1 MASPLDVVV
10 LAAGQGKRMHS
21 AVPKVLHRLAGR
33 PLAAHVL
40 ATMRTLSPRT
50 IALVV
55 GYGAETVER
64 DLAAPDVVFVRQ
76 DPPRGTGD
84 AVRVALAALPADGVT
99 LVGLGDVPLVP
110 ADALARLAGIAREG
124 RVAILSAQVRDPL
137 GLGRV
142 IRMPQGAVAAI
153 VEDRDA
159 TPEQR
164 SVDEINTGFIAAP
177 TPLLKRWV
185 ERLTPHNAQGEYYLT
200 DIVAMAVADGMPVI
214 AETVHDEAAVLG
226 VNDRAQLAELER
238 VVQRRMADA
247 LMRNGTSIADP
258 ARIDIRGDLS
268 CGRDVSI
275 DVGCIFEGTVRL
287 DDGAS
292 IGPYCVL
299 RDVTVGPATR
309 IEAYSHFDSAQIG
322 RNCRIGPFA
331 RLRPGT
337 KLAEDVHIGNF
348 VEVKASTLG
357 AGSKANHLAYVGDAV
372 FGSRVNYGAGSIT
385 ANYDG
390 ANKHR
395 SVLGNDVH
403 VGSNCVLVAP
413 ITIGDGATIGGG
425 STIVQQAPAG
435 QLTVARARQV
445 TIARWQRP
453 RKKPKPEQGA

>member
-1 MASPLDVVV
+1 MAPPLDVVI
-10 LAAGQGKRMHS
+10 LAAGQGKRMRS
-21 AVPKVLHRLAGR
+21 SLPKVLHRLAGR
-33 PLAAHVL
+33 PLVSYVL
-40 ATMRTLSPRT
+40 ATVRALSPRT

-55 GYGAETVER
+55 GHGGEVVER
-64 DLAAPDVVFVRQ
+64 ALSAPDLVFVRQ
-76 DPPRGTGD
+76 DPPCGTGD
-84 AVRVALAALPADGVT
+84 AARVALAVVPDDGVT
-99 LVGLGDVPLVP
+99 LVGLGDVPLVA
-110 ADALARLAGIAREG
+110 ADSLARLVAIAREG
-124 RVAILSAQVRDPL
+124 RVAILSARVRDPI

-142 IRMPQGAVAAI
+142 IRTPQGDVAAI
-153 VEDRDA
+153 VEERDA
-159 TPEQR
+159 APAQR
-164 SVDEINTGFIAAP
+164 SLNEINTGFIAAP

-185 ERLTPHNAQGEYYLT
+185 EGLTPHNAQGEFYLT
-200 DIVAMAVADGMPVI
+200 DIVAMAVADHVPVE
-214 AETVHDEAAVLG
+214 AETTTDEASVLG
-226 VNDRAQLAELER
+226 VNDRAQLADLER
-238 VVQRRMADA
+238 IVQRRMADA
-247 LMRNGTSIADP
+247 LMRDGTSITDP

-268 CGRDVSI
+268 CGRDVTI

-395 SVLGNDVH
+395 SVLGDDVH
-403 VGSNCVLVAP
+403 VGSNCVLIAP
-413 ITIGDGATIGGG
+413 INIGDGATIGGG
-425 STIVQQAPAG
+425 STIVQEAPAG

-445 TIARWQRP
+445 TISRWQRP
-453 RKKPKPEQGA
+453 RKKPKTDQGA

>member
-1 MASPLDVVV
+1 MASPLDVVI

-21 AVPKVLHRLAGR
+21 AVPKVLHRIAGR
-33 PLAAHVL
+33 PIAAHVL
-40 ATMRTLSPRT
+40 AAMRTLSPRT

-55 GYGAETVER
+55 GYGAEAVER
-64 DLAAPDVVFVRQ
+64 ELAAVDVVFVRQ

-84 AVRVALAALPADGVT
+84 AARVALAALPADGVT
-99 LVGLGDVPLVP
+99 LIGLGDVPLVP
-110 ADALARLAGIAREG
+110 ADSLARLVAIAREG
-124 RVAILSAQVRDPL
+124 RVAILSARVREPF

-142 IRMPQGAVAAI
+142 IRTPQGDVAAI
-153 VEDRDA
+153 VEERDA
-159 TPEQR
+159 TPVQR
-164 SVDEINTGFIAAP
+164 SLNEINTGFIAAP

-185 ERLTPHNAQGEYYLT
+185 ERLTPHNAQGEFYLT
-200 DIVAMAVADGMPVI
+200 DVVAMAVADRVPVM
-214 AETVHDEAAVLG
+214 AETVVDEASILG
-226 VNDRAQLAELER
+226 VNDRAQLAEVER
-238 VVQRRMADA
+238 IVQRRMADA
-247 LMRNGTSIADP
+247 LMRNGTSIVDP

-292 IGPYCVL
+292 VGPYCVL
-299 RDVTVGPATR
+299 RDVNVGPATR
-309 IEAYSHFDSAQIG
+309 IEAYSHFDSAEIG

-395 SVLGNDVH
+395 SVLGDDVH
-403 VGSNCVLVAP
+403 IGSNCVLIAP
-413 ITIGDGATIGGG
+413 IDIGDGATIGGG
-425 STIVQQAPAG
+425 STIVQEAPAG

-445 TIARWQRP
+445 TISRWQRP
-453 RKKPKPEQGA
+453 RKKPKADQGA